1 MSSERCSKCGSR
13 DIRTRRMTNPH
24 AKVQISALRSTKPV
38 YHVCV
43 ECGHLEIFID
53 DAESRRKIAEKW
65 KP

>member
-1 MSSERCSKCGSR
+1 
-13 DIRTRRMTNPH
+13 MTNPH
-24 AKVQISALRSTKPV
+24 AKVQISALRSAKPV

-65 KP
+65 KS

>member
-1 MSSERCSKCGSR
+1 MNSERCSRCGSR
-13 DIRTRRMTNPH
+13 DNRIKRMTNPR
-24 AKVQISALRSTKPV
+24 ALVQISPLRSAKPA

-43 ECGHLEIFID
+43 DCGHLEIYV